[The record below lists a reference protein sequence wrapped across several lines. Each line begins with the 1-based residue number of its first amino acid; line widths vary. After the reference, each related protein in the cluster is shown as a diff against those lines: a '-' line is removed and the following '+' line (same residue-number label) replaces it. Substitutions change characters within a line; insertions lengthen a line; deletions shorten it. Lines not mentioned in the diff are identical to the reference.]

1 MSSDSPLDVAVIGA
15 GFGGLATALTLASR
29 GARVVLF
36 ESLKYAGGCA
46 STFTRGGARYESG
59 ATLFSGFGEGQLFH
73 RWTREHALPIRF
85 DVHEP
90 LVELRAGETC
100 LRIGADRASL
110 VAQLTA
116 LSPEHASRLER
127 FFDEQTRVASALWAL
142 LDDPSLLPPLSAETL
157 LRHLER
163 TGAYLPLTRVIGRSL
178 ASVVARHGLSDCAPL
193 RHYLDA
199 VCQITVQTSSSEA
212 EAPFAMGAMDYYFR
226 GTGHIHGG
234 IGELAQAL
242 VMAIR
247 ERGGEVRF
255 VDKVSRISASGSAF
269 EVHARK
275 GSITAQH
282 VVLNLTPR
290 DVLRVLDA
298 ELVHPKLHRLAKRVD
313 AGWGAVMLYLQLDA
327 NAPIRPEA
335 HHLELVRE
343 VEKPFVEGNHIFV
356 SISGVD
362 ENKAPDG
369 RRTVTISTHVAMP
382 LFMPLNDDARGAL
395 IAQIQQ
401 SVRETLAEKAPEV
414 SASIVHAMTGS
425 PRTFERFVGRHEGI
439 VGGIPRRRGLAHYLQ
454 LGPFEVSAGLSR
466 EGNQQT
472 IREGNQQTIHLV
484 GDSVFPGQSTLATAL
499 GGVKTAE
506 TVLTQLGAG

>member
-1 MSSDSPLDVAVIGA
+1 MSSHSVFDVAVVGA
-15 GFGGLATALTLASR
+15 GFGGMATALTLASR

-90 LVELRAGETC
+90 LVELRAGETR

-110 VAQLTA
+110 VAQLIA
-116 LSPEHASRLER
+116 LSPQHASQLER

-142 LDDPSLLPPLSAETL
+142 LDDPTLLPPLSVETL

-163 TGAYLPLTRVIGRSL
+163 TGAYLPLTRVVGRSL
-178 ASVVARHGLSDCAPL
+178 GSVVARHGLSDCAPL

-199 VCQITVQTSSSEA
+199 VCQITVQASSSEA

-275 GSITAQH
+275 GAITARH

-290 DVLRVLDA
+290 DALRVLDA
-298 ELVHPKLHRLAKRVD
+298 ELAHPKLHRLAKRVD

-327 NAPIRPEA
+327 NVPIRPEA
-335 HHLELVRE
+335 HHLELVRD
-343 VEKPFVEGNHIFV
+343 VDKPFVAGNHIFV

-362 ENKAPDG
+362 EHKAPEG
-369 RRTVTISTHVAMP
+369 RRAVTISTHVAMP
-382 LFMPLNDDARGAL
+382 TFMPLSDEARGAL

-401 SVRETLAEKAPEV
+401 SMRETLAEKAPEV

-439 VGGIPRRRGLAHYLQ
+439 VGGIPRRRGMAHYLQ
-454 LGPFEVSAGLSR
+454 LGPFEVSAGMS
-466 EGNQQT
+466 
-472 IREGNQQTIHLV
+472 REGNQQTIHLV